1 MSALLQRVVWGV
13 VLVVLL
19 LGILLLLPPL
29 AGVLLVCAFL
39 AIGGWEW
46 AAFFGWTSRGRRTV
60 YAALVSMLVLLG
72 FQLVPAPAA
81 LAPLLWLSLFWWA
94 ACLVAILRFPRSISR
109 PMAALAGL
117 LVLVPGGV
125 TVTVL
130 LAKLPAGAGVPLV
143 LLVLVIVWAA
153 DVGAYFTGRRLGRHK
168 LAPGVSPGKTWE
180 GVGGGLL
187 ASGLAA
193 VAGGAV
199 LDMTLPP
206 PVALFVL
213 GAGLAAISVVG
224 DLTVS
229 MYKRNVGLKDSG
241 HLIPGHGGALDRVD
255 SITAAVPLY
264 VLVLLLSGVIGA

>member
-1 MSALLQRVVWGV
+1 MSALLQRVVWGA

-29 AGVLLVCAFL
+29 AGVLLVCVFL

-46 AAFFGWTSRGRRTV
+46 AAFVGWTSRGRRTV
-60 YAALVSMLVLLG
+60 YASLVAMLVLLG
-72 FQLVPAPAA
+72 FQLVPGPGV

-94 ACLVAILRFPRSISR
+94 ACLVAILRFPRPISR

-130 LAKLPAGAGVPLV
+130 LAKLPAGVSLV

-168 LAPGVSPGKTWE
+168 LAPAVSPGKTWE
-180 GVGGGLL
+180 GVAGGLV
-187 ASGLAA
+187 AAGLAA
-193 VAGGAV
+193 VAGGTA
-199 LDMTLPP
+199 LGGPFAAPT
-206 PVALFVL
+206 ALFLLGVVL
-213 GAGLAAISVVG
+213 AGISVIG

-241 HLIPGHGGALDRVD
+241 QLIPGHGGALDRVD

-264 VLVLLLSGVIGA
+264 VLLLLLSGVISA

>member
-1 MSALLQRVVWGV
+1 MSALFQRVVWGA

-29 AGVLLVCAFL
+29 AGVLLVCIFL

-60 YAALVSMLVLLG
+60 YAALVAMLVLLG
-72 FQLVPAPAA
+72 FQLMPGPGA

-94 ACLVAILRFPRSISR
+94 ACLVAILRYPRPISR

-130 LAKLPAGAGVPLV
+130 LAKLPAGVALV

-168 LAPGVSPGKTWE
+168 LAPSVSPGKTWE
-180 GVGGGLL
+180 GVAGGLL

-193 VAGGAV
+193 MAGGAV
-199 LDMTLPP
+199 LGNLPLPP
-206 PVALFVL
+206 VVLFVL
-213 GAGLAAISVVG
+213 GTGLAGISVIG

-264 VLVLLLSGVIGA
+264 VLVLLLSGIISA

>member
-1 MSALLQRVVWGV
+1 MSALLQRVVWGA

-29 AGVLLVCAFL
+29 AGVLLVCVFL
-39 AIGGWEW
+39 ATGGWEW

-72 FQLVPAPAA
+72 FQLVPSPAA

-94 ACLVAILRFPRSISR
+94 ACLVAILRFPRPISR

-130 LAKLPAGAGVPLV
+130 LDKLPAGVALV

-153 DVGAYFTGRRLGRHK
+153 DVGAYFTGRRLGQHK
-168 LAPGVSPGKTWE
+168 LAPRVSPGKTWE
-180 GVGGGLL
+180 GVGGGLV
-187 ASGLAA
+187 ASGIAA

-199 LDMTLPP
+199 LDAALPP
-206 PVALFVL
+206 PAALFAL
-213 GAGLAAISVVG
+213 GAGLAAISVIG

>member
-1 MSALLQRVVWGV
+1 MPMSALFQRVVWGV

-29 AGVLLVCAFL
+29 AGVLVVCVVL

-60 YAALVSMLVLLG
+60 YGALVAMLVLLG
-72 FQLVPAPAA
+72 FQLVPDPGA

-94 ACLVAILRFPRSISR
+94 ACLVAILRFPQPISR

-130 LAKLPAGAGVPLV
+130 LAKLPEGVALV

-153 DVGAYFTGRRLGRHK
+153 DVGAYFAGRRLGRHK
-168 LAPGVSPGKTWE
+168 LAPDVSPGKTWE
-180 GVGGGLL
+180 GVGGGLV
-187 ASGLAA
+187 AAGLAA
-193 VAGGAV
+193 LAGGAV
-199 LDMTLPP
+199 LDGPLPSP
-206 PVALFVL
+206 AALFAL
-213 GAGLAAISVVG
+213 GAGLAAISVIG

-241 HLIPGHGGALDRVD
+241 RLIPGHGGALDRVD

-264 VLVLLLSGVIGA
+264 VLLLLLSGGIGA